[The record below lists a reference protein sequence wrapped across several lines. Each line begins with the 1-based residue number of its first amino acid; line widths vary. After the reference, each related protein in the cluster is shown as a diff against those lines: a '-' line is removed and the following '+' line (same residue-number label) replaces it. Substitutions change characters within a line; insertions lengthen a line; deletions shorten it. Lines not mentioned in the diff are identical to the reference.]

1 VCHLWPVPKD
11 APFTHEDLDVV
22 TACVADA
29 WRAGADR
36 DWSVPAGTLEW
47 SCARTA
53 DHALDAVLAVAF
65 FLASGRRDGYP
76 EWGWTTPTPCQDG
89 RPDLAGDAMAAVG
102 RVLSAVIATAPPGAS
117 AVIWRRPLPEVRPAS
132 DFAARG
138 ALEMILHGHDVC
150 ADLGVPFSPPPDVCT
165 RLREHSRG
173 WPHWRTPGWH
183 EAAATDDPWADLLAA
198 SGRRPY

>member
-1 VCHLWPVPKD
+1 MPTD
-11 APFTHEDLDVV
+11 APFTHEDLDAV
-22 TACVADA
+22 TACVAAA
-29 WRAGADR
+29 WRSGADR
-36 DWSVPAGTLEW
+36 DWSAPAGTLEW

-65 FLASGRRDGYP
+65 FLAAGRQDGYP
-76 EWGWTTPTPCQDG
+76 EWGWATPTPCRDG

-102 RVLSAVIATAPPGAS
+102 RVLSAVIAMAPPGTG

-150 ADLGVPFSPPPDVCT
+150 AGLGVPFTPPPDVCT

-198 SGRRPY
+198 SGRQPF